1 MSGKAKRFGAPTDH
15 QNQMSRLLTDSSL
28 DDVGTTESIAIE
40 LIDRDPEQPRKFA
53 VTAEQLRNRTPPT
66 DRDALAQYEDLVDFA
81 ANIEEMG
88 LIQPIGLY
96 RHGDRFRLSWGERR
110 LLAHIYLGKPSI
122 RANIS
127 RTAPTR
133 RLYRQIAENLGRKDL
148 SLKEKVSALA
158 RAMEQEPVKDAAELA
173 RCCGLERSQTF
184 EYWAI
189 LRDKQVTDLVL
200 AGKVTSVELAA
211 RATREKDPLARAA
224 MLGLEANPEVEPN
237 QSLPPRKIERRGRPA
252 SSIKLE
258 IKGGNASA
266 VARELCHRLIGKDVF
281 EKQFAGVSFDDLSAL
296 NDVVRQVLNQF
307 AAKLAKG
314 SKP

>member
-1 MSGKAKRFGAPTDH
+1 MSTGKAKRFGASTD
-15 QNQMSRLLTDSSL
+15 QQDQLTRLLTDSSL
-28 DDVGTTESIAIE
+28 DDVGTTESIAID
-40 LIDRDPEQPRKFA
+40 LIDRDPDQPRKFL
-53 VTAEQLRNRTPPT
+53 VTADDLRNRTPPQGT
-66 DRDALAQYEDLVDFA
+66 EALDQYEDIVNFA

-110 LLAHIYLGKPSI
+110 LLAHIYLGKASI

-127 RTAPTR
+127 RTPPTR
-133 RLYRQIAENLGRKDL
+133 KLYKQIAENLGRKDL

-158 RAMEQEPVKDAAELA
+158 KAMEQDPVKDAAELA

-200 AGKVTSVELAA
+200 SGQVTSVELAA
-211 RATREKDPLARAA
+211 RATREKNPAARAA
-224 MLGLEANPEVEPN
+224 MLGLQAAQNIVPDA
-237 QSLPPRKIERRGRPA
+237 SASPRKVERRGRPT
-252 SSIKLE
+252 SSVKIE
-258 IKGGNASA
+258 IKGQHAA
-266 VARELCHRLIGKDVF
+266 TVTRELCHRLLGKDAF
-281 EKQFAGVSFDDLSAL
+281 EKQFQGVDFTDLSAL

-307 AAKLAKG
+307 AAKVAKV
-314 SKP
+314 S